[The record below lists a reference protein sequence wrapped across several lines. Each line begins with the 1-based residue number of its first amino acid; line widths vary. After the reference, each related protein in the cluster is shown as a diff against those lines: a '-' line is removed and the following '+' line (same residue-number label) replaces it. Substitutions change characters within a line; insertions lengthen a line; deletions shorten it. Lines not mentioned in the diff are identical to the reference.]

1 MNKHGI
7 PSDLFSETSP
17 KESINIDFKRVVYRA
32 VQYWYVVVLFL
43 LLAFVTA
50 FLRNRYATRI
60 YPVTSSIIFKEAGD
74 ISGAGLLY
82 NNPLVSY
89 RPNYLNELYIIRSYP
104 LVQKVIEDLNFEV
117 GFYKEGN
124 FLVTEDY
131 DVPFDGYVLNDLAAP
146 VRRTFLF
153 TVISPAEF
161 ILKPTD
167 NPDASLTKTFAFGDT
182 IEYNGL
188 TLVFKTDKNDDLNEV
203 LSKPYI
209 FSYTHPAVLTDAY
222 VKKLNA
228 AWAETGSGVINLTI
242 NGPLPSKETD
252 FLKGLIQTYQD
263 YNLEKKN
270 QTAARTVSFISEQL
284 DGISDSL
291 QQVELQLQR
300 FKDKNVLT
308 DLSGEALRLYQ
319 KLEELEAQRAEGII
333 SDNYYKYLTDYIERS
348 ENLDQIILP
357 SSIGINDPILSKL
370 VSNMVE
376 IQMELNLMRRTE
388 NPLANDARRKISQIR
403 KDIVES
409 VDNLRSTDKIKQDY
423 LSRQIRDLEKQ
434 LSYLPLAQ
442 RRLVAIQRNYGL
454 LENLYIYLLQK
465 RSEAA
470 ISQASNTSDIIVVN
484 PPLAGHS
491 VTPKVSQNY
500 VVAGVVGLAIPL
512 CFFVLLEIVNT
523 RVQSRED
530 IEKLTSIPFIG
541 GVGHKKTSNNLEV
554 LSRPKTSIA
563 ESFRALRSNLNYFLG
578 KKENGVFLIT
588 SSISGEGKTFTS
600 INLASVLALSGK
612 PTLIVGADMRRP
624 KIFDDFNLNNTA
636 GLSTYLAELSD
647 FEGVVQKTAYQNLDF
662 ISSGPVPPNPSELLL
677 TPRMEEFIAN
687 AKERYNY
694 IIIDTPPLGIVTDA
708 FMLSNFAD
716 HTLFLVRQNYT
727 HKVLLKTVE
736 DFYSTG
742 KLKNISIVLNDIY
755 KSGPGYGY
763 GAGYGYGYGYYGYG
777 YMNKTSSDGYYSEDK
792 VR

>member
-1 MNKHGI
+1 MDKQSI
-7 PSDLFSETSP
+7 TSDFFSDP
-17 KESINIDFKRVVYRA
+17 QRKDNINIDFKRVLYRA
-32 VQYWYVVVLFL
+32 VQYWYVVILFL
-43 LLAFVTA
+43 SVVLLAA

-60 YPVTSSIIFKEAGD
+60 YPVTSSIIFKEADD

-104 LVQKVIEDLNFEV
+104 LVQKVLEDLNFEV

-124 FLVTEDY
+124 FLVTQDY
-131 DVPFDGYVLNDLAAP
+131 DIPFDGHVLNDSIAP
-146 VRRTFLF
+146 LNQTFRF
-153 TVISPAEF
+153 AVTSPNEF
-161 ILKPTD
+161 VLGPVDEEDTNTSQKF
-167 NPDASLTKTFAFGDT
+167 LFGDT
-182 IEYNGL
+182 IQYGGL
-188 TLVFKTDKNDDLNEV
+188 TLVFTLTKKGELDDSLDK
-203 LSKPYI
+203 SYI
-209 FSYTHPAVLTDAY
+209 FNYTHVSRLTDMY

-242 NGPLPSKETD
+242 NGPLPTKETD
-252 FLKGLIQTYQD
+252 FLAGLIQAYQD

-270 QTAARTVSFISEQL
+270 QTAARTVSFISDQL

-300 FKDKNVLT
+300 FKDQNILT

-319 KLEELEAQRAEGII
+319 KLEALEAQKAEGII
-333 SDNYYKYLTDYIERS
+333 SGNYYNYLTDYVEKS
-348 ENLDQIILP
+348 ANLDQIILP

-370 VSNMVE
+370 VSSMVD
-376 IQMELNLMRRTE
+376 IQMELNLMKRTE
-388 NPLANDARRKISQIR
+388 NPLAADGRRRISQIR

-409 VDNLRSTDKIKQDY
+409 VDNLRSTDKIKQEY
-423 LSRQIRDLEKQ
+423 LTRQIKDLEKQ

-442 RRLVAIQRNYGL
+442 RRLVSIQRNYGL

-491 VTPKVSQNY
+491 ITPKVTQNF
-500 VVAGVVGLAIPL
+500 VVAGVVGLAIPFL
-512 CFFVLLEIVNT
+512 FFILLEIVNT

-541 GVGHKKTSNNLEV
+541 GVGHKKTTNNLEV

-578 KKENGVFLIT
+578 RKEYGVFLIT

-612 PTLIVGADMRRP
+612 PTLIVGADMRKP
-624 KIFDDFNLNNTA
+624 KIFNDFSLHNEV
-636 GLSTYLAELSD
+636 GLSTYLAGLSD
-647 FEGVVQKTAYQNLDF
+647 FQGVVQKTSWDNLDF

-687 AKERYNY
+687 AKGRYNY
-694 IIIDTPPLGIVTDA
+694 VIIDTPPLGIVTDA

-727 HKVLLKTVE
+727 HKMLLRTVE
-736 DFYSTG
+736 DFYSSG

-777 YMNKTSSDGYYSEDK
+777 YIGKNASEGYYTDDK
-792 VR
+792 N